1 MAITIRAG
9 AAAQLAVLPVGALLQ
24 VAVGTV
30 LGKLASKFAVQPSDA
45 EGMSSRRADTI
56 TVACAFGNS
65 LTLPLLF
72 LSALLPPAEAERA
85 AGYLALYMVG

>member
-1 MAITIRAG
+1 M
-9 AAAQLAVLPVGALLQ
+9 PLQ
-24 VAVGTV
+24 VAVGAV
-30 LGKLASKFAVQPSDA
+30 LGRLASKLAVQPSDG
-45 EGMSSRRADTI
+45 EGMSSRKADAI

-72 LSALLPPAEAERA
+72 LSALLPPPEAERA